1 MLNQVVLIGRAQF
14 VSANN
19 ILLLVGEDTIRLT
32 HALDVKNLTV
42 NDLVAVK
49 ATLKVT
55 DQIEVHVE
63 RLSKL
68 KGDSND
74 IK

>member
-32 HALDVKNLTV
+32 HALDVKNVTV

-49 ATLKVT
+49 AKLKVT

-63 RLSKL
+63 RLSTI
-68 KGDSND
+68 KGEND
-74 IK
+74 DTK

>member
-49 ATLKVT
+49 AKLKVT

-63 RLSKL
+63 RLSTI
-68 KGDSND
+68 KGENHDT
-74 IK
+74 K

>member
-14 VSANN
+14 VSANS

-63 RLSKL
+63 RLSTL
-68 KGDSND
+68 KGDPND